1 MTNSISFLTYF
12 LFLVS
17 LVGHIGVGNLLIK
30 SSNIITQSL
39 LGMLFTAAVSSILAW
54 IFPFIIKPFL
64 ICAIILGI
72 VFL

>member
-30 SSNIITQSL
+30 SSNLVTQSL
-39 LGMLFTAAVSSILAW
+39 LGILFTAAISSILA
-54 IFPFIIKPFL
+54 
-64 ICAIILGI
+64 
-72 VFL
+72 